1 MTHRLMLFAAV
12 LAVLASVDAAAQAPP
27 PAPPISTINT
37 EAAGLM
43 QGWALMAQGQS
54 GLAES
59 HARTVLKTSPR
70 SVAAIVLAI
79 EAGIVTNGAP
89 AGLDYYEQW
98 VGTRT
103 LEEPA
108 LLRRVALGFLQR
120 EAATEDSAA
129 RLDALEILA
138 GDAGGGR
145 AVMATIK
152 DGPGAVR
159 LRAALGD
166 DSAVRAV
173 IDELGGGATN
183 KLAAI
188 DALAKSASSRALPA
202 VTAQLKDP
210 RPEVRA
216 AAAEG
221 LGRLGA
227 QGAVLVLRQ
236 AYQSDD
242 SPFVRTKAAA
252 ALLKLNDTTG
262 LAMLRELLVS
272 DSPVSQ
278 LVGAEALAD
287 APDAT
292 WTGVVRSLAQSGEA
306 TVRLA
311 AARLIAASDPAL
323 ARAVAD
329 ALAADSNLAVRELAT
344 RAQAELGGITRDLS
358 RLRPLLRSADPH
370 TRVKAA
376 GGILS
381 ATR

>member
-1 MTHRLMLFAAV
+1 MTHRIVFSATV
-12 LAVLASVDAAAQAPP
+12 LVVASGILAGAQAPP
-27 PAPPISTINT
+27 APPLNAVNS

-59 HARTVLKTSPR
+59 HARTILKSSPR
-70 SVAAIVLAI
+70 SVPAIVLAI
-79 EAGIVTNGAP
+79 EAGIATNGAP
-89 AGLDYYEQW
+89 SGLDYYEQW
-98 VGTRT
+98 IGTRT

-108 LLRRVALGFLQR
+108 LLRRVALGFLKG
-120 EAATEDSAA
+120 EAEREDSPV
-129 RLDALEILA
+129 RLDALKVLA
-138 GDAGGGR
+138 GDGGSSPALR
-145 AVMATIK
+145 SIK
-152 DGPGAVR
+152 DGPGAIR

-166 DSAVRAV
+166 EGAVRTV
-173 IDELGGGATN
+173 IDELNSGATN

-188 DALAKSASSRALPA
+188 DALAQSGTSQALP
-202 VTAQLKDP
+202 VLVNQLKDP

-227 QGAVLVLRQ
+227 QGGLAALRTTH
-236 AYQSDD
+236 QSDQ

-252 ALLKLNDTTG
+252 ALLKLNDTSG

-272 DSPVSQ
+272 DAPENR
-278 LVGAEALAD
+278 LAGAEALAD
-287 APDAT
+287 APDGT
-292 WTGVVRSLAQSGEA
+292 WTDVVRGLAQAGEP
-306 TVRLA
+306 TIRLA
-311 AARLIAASDPAL
+311 AARLIAATDPAL

-329 ALAADSNLAVRELAT
+329 ALAADTNLAVRELAT
-344 RAQAELGGITRDLS
+344 RAQAELGGRDLS
-358 RLRPLLRSADPH
+358 RLRPLLRSSDAL

-376 GGILS
+376 GGILA